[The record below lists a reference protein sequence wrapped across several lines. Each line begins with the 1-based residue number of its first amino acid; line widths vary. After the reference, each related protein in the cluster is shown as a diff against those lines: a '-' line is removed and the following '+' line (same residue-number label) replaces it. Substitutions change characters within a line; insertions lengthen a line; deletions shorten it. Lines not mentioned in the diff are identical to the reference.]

1 MTDREKFEAEKL
13 EIEKIKIDTESYFKV
28 NSVRYD
34 FTKQKYTIIMQILVV
49 AFGFMPFVL
58 DKLNIVPILKAIA
71 EQPWHYLFF
80 VILFCGSALACMILT
95 IITFYSVIKF
105 LKRYECY
112 LDCIVE
118 IIDCNV
124 RELKNEN
131 TEEEKEKYETR
142 AKEVFE
148 ECEKIEGSL
157 LKKLVSIFSLMAS
170 CVVCGIILNVYIPH

>member
-1 MTDREKFEAEKL
+1 MTDTDK
-13 EIEKIKIDTESYFKV
+13 EKIKTEEIKTEKESYFKV

-34 FTKQKYTIIMQILVV
+34 FTKQRYTIIMQILVV

-71 EQPWHYLFF
+71 EQPCYYLFF
-80 VILFCGSALACMILT
+80 VILFCGSALVCMILT

-105 LKRYECY
+105 LKRYEHY
-112 LDCIVE
+112 LDCIAD

-124 RELKNEN
+124 RALQNEN
-131 TEEEKEKYETR
+131 AEEEKEGYETR
-142 AKEVFE
+142 AKEVLK
-148 ECEKIEGSL
+148 ECEKIDGNL
-157 LKKLVSIFSLMAS
+157 LAKLVWIFSLMTC